1 MNDKQLKQKD
11 ALGLFIESVLKP
23 DHELRQC
30 AHNQKC
36 YNELMEWRDSVL
48 EYLHA
53 KRNESMASPAQK
65 MSFLHPKQQMDEKT
79 KLILAKMQINNLVE
93 LLKGNEYEQ
102 FLYSKLIGI
111 DVELTRQLSHYD

>member
-1 MNDKQLKQKD
+1 
-11 ALGLFIESVLKP
+11 
-23 DHELRQC
+23 
-30 AHNQKC
+30 
-36 YNELMEWRDSVL
+36 
-48 EYLHA
+48 
-53 KRNESMASPAQK
+53 